1 VRPNSICK
9 GDRPV
14 GVWALLLKRSQ
25 DFVGSET
32 FRRQSDTTDL
42 KRSQTGE
49 LLNIAVN
56 DDLRTSAAI
65 VVPASAVPNFETQIS
80 LLHTVPGIGL
90 AVVRFS
96 GFVDLRLFN
105 K

>member
-1 VRPNSICK
+1 VACWPLI
-9 GDRPV
+9 
-14 GVWALLLKRSQ
+14 LKRSQ
-25 DFVGSET
+25 NFVGSGA

-49 LLNIAVN
+49 LPNIAVN

-65 VVPASAVPNFETQIS
+65 VVPASAVPNFETQIA

-96 GFVDLRLFN
+96 GSVDLHLLN